1 MFGVCIPYVQSQ
13 QGVGLAEVV
22 SGVSREESKESKPLW
37 PTPLADS
44 NSPQGSTPPT
54 ASGWAPQMAFFF
66 SSFKNYQELRFGRER
81 ERYIYISN

>member
-37 PTPLADS
+37 LTPLADS
-44 NSPQGSTPPT
+44 NSPQGSTAPT
-54 ASGWAPQMAFFF
+54 ASGWAPQDGNF
-66 SSFKNYQELRFGRER
+66 SFKFQELSITE
-81 ERYIYISN
+81 I